1 MFQHVTRRSRHLM
14 RKFSD
19 EAPAK
24 KNTMPL
30 ATKAKVS
37 QKDSKA
43 PLSSSFGL
51 MSNLLVA
58 LPYRP

>member
-1 MFQHVTRRSRHLM
+1 MMPYLM

-37 QKDSKA
+37 LRQCYTS
-43 PLSSSFGL
+43 
-51 MSNLLVA
+51 
-58 LPYRP
+58 